1 MARPLEF
8 VSEPLSPVRS
18 TWIKGQVHVNG
29 ILPSAALTPCLP
41 GLAHLPN
48 YFSASSHLETKDFV
62 GLIIWMCAF
71 IPAVLIRPERL
82 QIPFAVCFV
91 LFCCTAFGLLIW

>member
-1 MARPLEF
+1 M
-8 VSEPLSPVRS
+8 S
-18 TWIKGQVHVNG
+18 TVN